1 LDYDVAFL
9 PTLQREADPAVD
21 ALRRMGVT
29 VPLARDFAEPWQF
42 IRDHGATFD
51 LAMLCRVT
59 VACHL
64 IDPMRTFAPKTTVIF
79 DTVDLHFLRE
89 ERAATLVQSDELK
102 DQAARTR
109 IEELRVMD
117 LADVTMV
124 RSKVEA
130 ALLAEIASSVRT
142 RIVPIVRPVDGRLSP
157 VEDRRDMM
165 FVGGFL
171 HQPNLDAFEFLHAE
185 IWPRI
190 RAQLP
195 DARLHIIG
203 SSAPASVTNL
213 HDPKNGFMIEGYV
226 ADLDEYYRSIR
237 VNLAPLRY
245 GAGLKGKLV
254 ASLAKG
260 VPSVATDLAAE
271 GMDLENMTNV
281 LLASDAEAFADA
293 AVRVYTD
300 DWLWNRL
307 SNEGVACAEAR
318 FSVEAVH
325 ANLESLLKELEKR

>member
-1 LDYDVAFL
+1 
-9 PTLQREADPAVD
+9 
-21 ALRRMGVT
+21 
-29 VPLARDFAEPWQF
+29 
-42 IRDHGATFD
+42 
-51 LAMLCRVT
+51 
-59 VACHL
+59 
-64 IDPMRTFAPKTTVIF
+64 VIF

-89 ERAATLVQSDELK
+89 ERAAALTQSDELK
-102 DQAARTR
+102 DQASRTR

-117 LADVTMV
+117 LAHVTMV

-130 ALLAEIASSVRT
+130 TLLAEIAPSVRT

-195 DARLHIIG
+195 EARLHNIG
-203 SSAPASVTNL
+203 SSAPASVTSR
-213 HDPKNGFMIEGYV
+213 HDPENGFIIDGYV

-271 GMDLENMTNV
+271 GMDLEDMTNV
-281 LLASDAEAFADA
+281 LLASDAQAFADA
-293 AVRVYTD
+293 AVRLYTD

-307 SNEGVACAEAR
+307 SNEGVACAAAR

-325 ANLESLLKELEKR
+325 ANLESLLGELEKR